1 MVVFYGSAMV
11 QSYLHDRAEFV
22 GLLDVQL
29 QTHISLV
36 VLSLIEEA
44 GRGPSLELGPVLSVT
59 MPGRG
64 ATERRQEVGIGGD
77 AQDVRLG
84 GGPPDN
90 SRAGP
95 THNALRLKSG
105 A

>member
-44 GRGPSLELGPVLSVT
+44 GGVLEGVPAFIVLT
-59 MPGRG
+59 
-64 ATERRQEVGIGGD
+64 
-77 AQDVRLG
+77 L
-84 GGPPDN
+84 
-90 SRAGP
+90 
-95 THNALRLKSG
+95 THLD
-105 A
+105 